1 MSSPSGNKRKADD
14 ITDKNGPH
22 RPAPPLRRDDR
33 HLPAPIWGHVLD
45 YMPYEEVR
53 SALLVGKIVANEAN
67 KYVHALNI
75 TKVCQMD
82 GPSTRRFPNIEELN
96 ILCMY
101 DFNARSLCKETCQ
114 RIVPLTIGFP
124 KLKRLFAGGVYSD
137 GSRQEFGALRAS
149 IAVDGQQDEN
159 DETFRVL
166 VNHILSAYK
175 MRLLPE
181 TIETIGRNFCNE
193 GLEVQ
198 PRGEDDAEAR
208 SSFCKDVCTYFP
220 LEDVLDS
227 GFPVISGIDIYGIIK
242 RRPGG
247 KQMMQKYSGQY
258 LVDFLNDE
266 VRLYELEG
274 DDPELEGNDPDRAEL
289 LLRLSEAGAKRAE
302 HSYHQ
307 RPQVQ
312 YLMVD
317 ALERLDDLIGAG
329 FDPRNISREDL
340 YSRFNIGTERRTF
353 DVFAKDTIDALE
365 ALLSMRKI

>member
-1 MSSPSGNKRKADD
+1 MSSPSNNKRKADD
-14 ITDKNGPH
+14 ITDKDGTD
-22 RPAPPLRRDDR
+22 RPAPPHRKDER
-33 HLPAPIWGHVLD
+33 HLPPPIWGHVLD

-53 SALLVGKIVANEAN
+53 SALLVGKIVAKEAV

-101 DFNARSLCKETCQ
+101 DVIAQSLCKETCQ
-114 RIVPLTIGFP
+114 RMIPLMIGFP
-124 KLKRLFAGGVYSD
+124 KLKRLFAGGI
-137 GSRQEFGALRAS
+137 GSGGHRQEYDAV
-149 IAVDGQQDEN
+149 IAVDGEQDGN
-159 DETFRVL
+159 NETFRVL

-181 TIETIGRNFCNE
+181 TIQTIGRSFCSE

-198 PRGEDDAEAR
+198 PRGEGAAR

-289 LLRLSEAGAKRAE
+289 LLRLSEAGAKRGE
-302 HSYHQ
+302 HSYHE
-307 RPQVQ
+307 RRQVQ
-312 YLMVD
+312 YLTVD